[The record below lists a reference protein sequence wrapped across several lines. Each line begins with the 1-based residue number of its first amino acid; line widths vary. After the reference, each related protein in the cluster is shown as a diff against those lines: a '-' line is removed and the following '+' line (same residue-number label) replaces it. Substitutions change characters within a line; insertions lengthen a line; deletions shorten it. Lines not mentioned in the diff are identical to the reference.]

1 MNESITIVPCLATC
15 TVNKYKSKGQFSYKQ
30 KSNNFVRKEMFRI
43 LNHPIIV
50 SGRQVT
56 RLLYKRVSETYF
68 GGNSG
73 GHVFFALL
81 KIFRLIRIIM
91 WVFLIVVYIRN
102 MKYDS
107 GIADT
112 FMSTFLTYLLDALGH
127 TCNSRIK
134 NICYA
139 PWYHLLILKVI
150 TWNYCRVFVIK
161 LIVKQTKNI
170 FWHKLRRDRSSIE
183 DFLSYT

>member
-30 KSNNFVRKEMFRI
+30 KSNNFVRKEMWGI

-112 FMSTFLTYLLDALGH
+112 FMTTFLTYLLDALEH
-127 TCNSRIK
+127 TCTCNTRNK
-134 NICYA
+134 NMLCPMVSSFDFKSHYME
-139 PWYHLLILKVI
+139 LLPCVC
-150 TWNYCRVFVIK
+150 N
-161 LIVKQTKNI
+161 
-170 FWHKLRRDRSSIE
+170 
-183 DFLSYT
+183 